1 MAPIVDGLEAEYGNR
16 VAFQRLNADEDD
28 GRAAAQTYRVRGHPA
43 IVVLNPKG
51 DVIWSRVGVQRRE
64 VVTSALESVL
74 AGEND

>member
-16 VAFQRLNADEDD
+16 VAF
-28 GRAAAQTYRVRGHPA
+28 HPA